1 MKKSSRM
8 SQNVLLMAPLALAF
22 ALGAAASLHVTV
34 ARADDASCGSKENPC
49 PLQKWM
55 RQNMAP
61 ALAAGDN
68 AGLAASFD
76 KVAANAPDASW
87 STWSQFAKQG
97 SNAAKKGD
105 TAGAKAACKS
115 CHDAYKDKYKAQY
128 RTKAPPK

>member
-1 MKKSSRM
+1 MTKLRVSSH
-8 SQNVLLMAPLALAF
+8 VLLAAPLAFAMAF
-22 ALGAAASLHVTV
+22 AAASSFHVPL
-34 ARADDASCGSKENPC
+34 AHADDASCGSKENPC

-76 KVAANAPDASW
+76 KVAANSPDASW
-87 STWSQFAKQG
+87 ATWSQFAKQG
-97 SNAAKKGD
+97 SDAAKKGD

-115 CHDAYKDKYKAQY
+115 CHDAYKDKYKSQY
-128 RTKAPPK
+128 RMKSPPK

>member
-1 MKKSSRM
+1 MTKPRSSLM
-8 SQNVLLMAPLALAF
+8 HLLLAAPLAAAF
-22 ALGAAASLHVTV
+22 TLGAMSVHVSV

-68 AGLAASFD
+68 AGLAAALD
-76 KVAANAPDASW
+76 KVAANSPDASW
-87 STWSQFAKQG
+87 TTWSQLAKQG
-97 SNAAKKGD
+97 ADAAKKGD
-105 TAGAKAACKS
+105 TAGAKASCKS

-128 RTKAPPK
+128 RTKPAPK